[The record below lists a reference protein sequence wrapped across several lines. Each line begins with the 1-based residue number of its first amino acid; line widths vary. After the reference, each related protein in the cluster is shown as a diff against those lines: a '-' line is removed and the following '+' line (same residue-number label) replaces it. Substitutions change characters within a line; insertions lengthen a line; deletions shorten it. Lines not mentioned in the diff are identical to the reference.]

1 MRELRR
7 IMCVEDDA
15 DIRTVLQFSLQDVG
29 GYAVHMCA
37 SGEAALRDIKAFE
50 PDMLVLD
57 VMMPGLSGPQ
67 TLQQLRHQGLL
78 GRAVVVFLTA
88 KAMPSDLEEL
98 TSHGSTGIIVKP
110 FDPMTLPDALQL
122 YWQHGHQAGC

>member
-1 MRELRR
+1 MPELRR
-7 IMCVEDDA
+7 VMCVEDDA
-15 DIRTVLQFSLQDVG
+15 DIRTVLAFSLQDVG
-29 GYAVHMCA
+29 GYTVHMCA
-37 SGEAALRDIKAFE
+37 SGEAALRDIQAFA

-67 TLQQLRHQGLL
+67 TLQQLRDQGLL
-78 GRAVVVFLTA
+78 GSAVVVFLTA
-88 KAMPSDLEEL
+88 KAMPSELEAL

-122 YWQHGHQAGC
+122 YWQHGQPGGY